1 MPLAPGVSIV
11 ADEAGTLTALLTVE
25 GEPHAL
31 TCAHIFGR
39 GDALFADNR
48 RVGTL
53 RLNLR
58 RCWPWVDAALVRLNE
73 AGRAAID
80 TGHNQRWWT
89 QKVRSPVAKLKD
101 RRAFLLQR
109 DATRALPVEI
119 RAHRTRVAAFAEPRS
134 PIKHIL
140 TEGAGVDGDS
150 GAPLYVKKR
159 GVVMLLGIHVGPV
172 GGRPLRGCHVPV
184 RPVIEA
190 LRAVFRDV
198 RGYPQQ
204 RAGGH
209 R

>member
-11 ADEAGTLTALLTVE
+11 ADEAGTLTAILTVE
-25 GEPHAL
+25 GDPHAL
-31 TCAHIFGR
+31 TCGHIFAR
-39 GDALFADNR
+39 GDALYADGQH
-48 RVGTL
+48 VGTL

-80 TGHNQRWWT
+80 TEHNPRWWT
-89 QKVRSPVAKLKD
+89 HKVRTPVAKLKD

-109 DATRALPVEI
+109 DAARALPVEI
-119 RAHRTRVAAFAEPRS
+119 RAHRARVAAFTEPRS
-134 PIKHIL
+134 QIKHIL

-150 GAPLYVKKR
+150 GAPLYVRKR

-184 RPVIEA
+184 RPVIDA
-190 LRAVFRDV
+190 LRTLFRDV
-198 RGYPQQ
+198 RGYPMHT
-204 RAGGH
+204 GG
-209 R
+209 RP